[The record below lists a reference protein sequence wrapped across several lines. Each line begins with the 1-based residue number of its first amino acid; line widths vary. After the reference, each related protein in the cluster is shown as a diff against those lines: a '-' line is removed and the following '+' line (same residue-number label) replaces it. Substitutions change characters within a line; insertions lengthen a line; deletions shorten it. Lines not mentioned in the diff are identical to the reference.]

1 MADTAHARRAGTGA
15 SAWRPLPTPWRVRV
29 CVSTCV
35 APCSVVGSAGALRGA
50 ERGHQAGRQRQRL
63 RLTDKLVFIV
73 AVVAHR
79 RRRLPTCRRFDE
91 ISESMSLID
100 IECGQLVLRR
110 TDLSII
116 LVRNAEACRQTEK
129 KTEKGATAL
138 HLHKIKTI

>member
-1 MADTAHARRAGTGA
+1 MADRPTAHARRAGTGA

-63 RLTDKLVFIV
+63 ADKLVFIV